1 VSRQLVTLLR
11 DCNLLNYLV
20 IPECRRYRE
29 KGRIEYGEWKDGM
42 KTKEKE
48 GPERLGKKIQNLDSM
63 SYDSMAYGL
72 A

>member
-20 IPECRRYRE
+20 IPECRHYRE
-29 KGRIEYGEWKDGM
+29 KGRIEDGEWKDGM

-48 GPERLGKKIQNLDSM
+48 GPEGLGKKIQNLDSM